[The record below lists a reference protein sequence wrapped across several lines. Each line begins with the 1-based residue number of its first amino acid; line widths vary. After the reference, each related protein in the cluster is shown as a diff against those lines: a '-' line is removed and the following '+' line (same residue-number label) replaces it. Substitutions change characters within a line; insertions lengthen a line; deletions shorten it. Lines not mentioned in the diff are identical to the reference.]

1 MSDDLQESINRM
13 NKLGGIYS
21 DLAAGMSQPAP
32 ESSTQVATPPVQA
45 AAPASSAPSAPA
57 AGGVGQALNTLNA
70 LPDIAATGLGA
81 MAGSKVAKAFPDY
94 VAPEAA
100 PNPAQLARDEWLK
113 NQSAHQAGIQDYELK
128 LDALKRQSD
137 DLAQLHLMEKN
148 DLEKARNAYI
158 EEKIKAKTP
167 SGEAPQKIVL
177 PDEHTRQIQ
186 GTGSAAPDT
195 VTGRASQTG
204 YQARTQEI
212 AEHGAAG
219 KTGLKALQ
227 TEGLVKPGG
236 ITLEFPG
243 ITASSPMGVLAPA
256 PMQTE
261 FDAAYKKIIE
271 SSIPQE
277 QKLAMLKDL
286 YQEQKTAAGSAAS
299 AKKSAENKL
308 LEHINSREA
317 QITPLERAALEAQQK
332 FENLGG
338 HAAAA
343 ADLAAESPLARVISK
358 VKPLLGPLGGALAA
372 RDIYKGYEAG
382 KAGNQTQ
389 ALSKYASGLGG
400 ALMMIPTAP
409 TVVTGAAITAAGA
422 GKDLYDYYMSL
433 PPAKQ
438 KELNEQLA
446 ISSGAY

>member
-1 MSDDLQESINRM
+1 MMSDLEDSIDRM
-13 NKLGGIYS
+13 SKLGGVYS
-21 DLAAGMSQPAP
+21 DLASGMITPTVPSTSQPSAAP
-32 ESSTQVATPPVQA
+32 STQTQAKPPVA
-45 AAPASSAPSAPA
+45 ANQPAT
-57 AGGVGQALNTLNA
+57 GVNQALGMINA
-70 LPDIAATGLGA
+70 IPDIAATGAGA
-81 MAGSKVAKAFPDY
+81 YIGKKAAGMFPDY
-94 VAPEAA
+94 VPPEDVA
-100 PNPAQLARDEWLK
+100 NPAQLARDEWLK
-113 NQSAHQAGIQDYELK
+113 HQSAHQAGIQDYELK
-128 LDALKRQSD
+128 LDALKKQSD
-137 DLAQLHLMEKN
+137 DLAQLHQMEKS

-158 EEKIKAKTP
+158 EEKIKAKAP
-167 SGEAPQKIVL
+167 SGEAAQQIVL

-219 KTGLKALQ
+219 KTGLRALQ

-261 FDAAYKKIIE
+261 FDLAYKKIIE

-286 YQEQKTAAGSAAS
+286 YKEQMSAATGAAS
-299 AKKSAENKL
+299 KKSSAEAKL
-308 LEHINSREA
+308 LEHINTKEA
-317 QITPLERAALEAQQK
+317 QITPLERVALEAQQK
-332 FENLGG
+332 FEGLGG

-343 ADLAAESPLARVISK
+343 IDTALESPFGKFLSK
-358 VKPLLGPLGGALAA
+358 VKPILGPLGGALAA
-372 RDIYKGYEAG
+372 HDIYKGYEAG
-382 KAGNQTQ
+382 KAGDTSGAISN
-389 ALSKYASGLGG
+389 YASGLGG

-409 TVVTGAAITAAGA
+409 TVGAGAAITAAGM
-422 GKDLYDYYMSL
+422 GKDWYDYYKSL
-433 PPAKQ
+433 PPEKQ
-438 KELNEQLA
+438 KEVNEQMA
-446 ISSGAY
+446 IASGTY